1 MTRVLYYTFIICT
14 VAKSL
19 PGACPEDLPVG
30 LSESESDPECKFS
43 CGCGKCDLATYLE
56 KGCPSTDFPFLSRKK
71 LSEREFGLLKVK
83 LWNAS
88 QKILESFGSLERNTI
103 SMLKE
108 KNIPLDEVTNYV
120 LTIGA
125 MHESV
130 YKGNSPLD
138 TQPLLLQEREKI
150 EMVKDIGSLFL
161 IIKRYYSWFS
171 YGMIEALRKEFL
183 FDEETEHDERL
194 NKYKTDFND
203 YCRYRMFECPKGMF
217 PNPNCEGF
225 VPLILKVDDFE
236 MYTLNRVEKF
246 QLSIAQILELSKY
259 TLQICDVTD
268 GCVTIVFKIPSWLGD
283 VITISSEQQQ
293 KLVQIGVKQLR
304 TGAHSLYDVEV
315 SVKFSCLRLLFMCY
329 IDKKVVFFLRR
340 TTVYLSS
347 SRQWKWLKSK
357 CR

>member
-1 MTRVLYYTFIICT
+1 MTRVLYYTFILFT

-19 PGACPEDLPVG
+19 PEACPEDLPVG

-56 KGCPSTDFPFLSRKK
+56 KGCPSNDFPFLSRKK

-83 LWNAS
+83 LRNAS
-88 QKILESFGSLERNTI
+88 QRILEGFASLEHNTL
-103 SMLKE
+103 SMLK
-108 KNIPLDEVTNYV
+108 KKDIPLDEVVNYI
-120 LTIGA
+120 LTLGA
-125 MHESV
+125 MYNESV
-130 YKGNSPLD
+130 YKD
-138 TQPLLLQEREKI
+138 KPLLLHEREKI
-150 EMVKDIGSLFL
+150 EMVKDFGSLFL
-161 IIKRYYSWFS
+161 IIKCYYSWFS

-225 VPLILKVDDFE
+225 VPLILKVDDDFE

-246 QLSIAQILELSKY
+246 QLSIAQILGLSKY

-293 KLVQIGVKQLR
+293 KLVQIGVKQLQ

-329 IDKKVVFFLRR
+329 TDKKVVFFYVELQFI
-340 TTVYLSS
+340 SAAAGNGS
-347 SRQWKWLKSK
+347 G
-357 CR
+357 

>member
-1 MTRVLYYTFIICT
+1 MTSVLDAKYFLYIGT
-14 VAKSL
+14 VAKPL
-19 PGACPEDLPVG
+19 PEECPEDPPVG
-30 LSESESDPECKFS
+30 LSESESDLECRFS

-56 KGCPSTDFPFLSRKK
+56 KGCPSLRDDTDFPFLSQKK

-83 LWNAS
+83 LRNAS
-88 QKILESFGSLERNTI
+88 QRILEGFASLEHNTL
-103 SMLKE
+103 SMLK
-108 KNIPLDEVTNYV
+108 KKDIPLDEVVNYI
-120 LTIGA
+120 LTLGA
-125 MHESV
+125 MYNESV
-130 YKGNSPLD
+130 YKD
-138 TQPLLLQEREKI
+138 KPLLLHEREKI
-150 EMVKDIGSLFL
+150 EMVKDFGSLFL
-161 IIKRYYSWFS
+161 IIKCYYSWFS

-225 VPLILKVDDFE
+225 VPLILKVDDDFE

-246 QLSIAQILELSKY
+246 QLSIAQILGLSKY

-293 KLVQIGVKQLR
+293 KLVQIGVKQLQIATR
-304 TGAHSLYDVEV
+304 TLYEVEV
-315 SVKFSCLRLLFMCY
+315 SVKSTSY
-329 IDKKVVFFLRR
+329 V
-340 TTVYLSS
+340 SS
-347 SRQWKWLKSK
+347 SHA
-357 CR
+357 CEYIFM